1 MEEVLVKIEKEIQPY
16 LDENS
21 LELADIEYVREGGYN
36 FLRIYVESKSGN
48 TSLDDC
54 VMLSTK
60 IDNIVDELIDDKFY
74 LEVSTPGL
82 ERKLKKEKDF
92 IRFKGK
98 KISVKTK
105 NNVENKKSFEG
116 ILLGFEN
123 GKILIKDDTIEN
135 VEIPLEKV
143 KVAKL
148 LFNLSDKIFKEDVE
162 NEI

>member
-1 MEEVLVKIEKEIQPY
+1 MEEILLKIEKEIQPY
-16 LDENS
+16 LNENS

-36 FLRIYVESKSGN
+36 FLRIYVESKNGN

-92 IRFKGK
+92 IRFTGK

-105 NNVENKKSFEG
+105 SNVENKKSFEG

-123 GKILIKDDTIEN
+123 GKILIKDDVIEN
-135 VEIPLEKV
+135 VEIPLEKI

-148 LFNLSDKIFKEDVE
+148 VFNLSDKIFKEDVE